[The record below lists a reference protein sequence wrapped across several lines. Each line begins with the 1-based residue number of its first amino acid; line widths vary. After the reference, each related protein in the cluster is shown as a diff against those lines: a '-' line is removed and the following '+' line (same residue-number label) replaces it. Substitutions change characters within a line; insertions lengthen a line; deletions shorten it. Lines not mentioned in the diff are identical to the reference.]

1 MELYSIDLSTAEIQL
16 MRQALDVITITGKD
30 AKFVANAQLKLEHEL
45 QQIAEMQQQHELKKQ
60 AELQQAILAEEKKAK
75 KQQASNA

>member
-1 MELYSIDLSTAEIQL
+1 

-30 AKFVANAQLKLEHEL
+30 AKFVANVQLKLEQEL
-45 QQIAEMQQQHELKKQ
+45 RQIAEMQQQQELKKQ

-75 KQQASNA
+75 KQ

>member
-30 AKFVANAQLKLEHEL
+30 AKFIANTQIKLEHEL
-45 QQIAEMQQQHELKKQ
+45 RQIVEMQQQHELRKQ
-60 AELQQAILAEEKKAK
+60 AELQQAIAAEEKKSK
-75 KQQASNA
+75 K

>member
-30 AKFVANAQLKLEHEL
+30 AKFVANTQIKLEHEL
-45 QQIAEMQQQHELKKQ
+45 QQIVEMQRQHEFKKQ
-60 AELQQAILAEEKKAK
+60 AELQQAIAAEEKKAK

>member
-16 MRQALDVITITGKD
+16 MRQALDVITIAGKD
-30 AKFVANAQLKLEHEL
+30 ARFVASAQIKLEHEL

-75 KQQASNA
+75 KQ

>member
-1 MELYSIDLSTAEIQL
+1 MEIYSIDLTIAEIQL

-30 AKFVANAQLKLEHEL
+30 AKFVANTQIKLEHEL
-45 QQIAEMQQQHELKKQ
+45 RQIAEMQQQFELKKQ

-75 KQQASNA
+75 KQ